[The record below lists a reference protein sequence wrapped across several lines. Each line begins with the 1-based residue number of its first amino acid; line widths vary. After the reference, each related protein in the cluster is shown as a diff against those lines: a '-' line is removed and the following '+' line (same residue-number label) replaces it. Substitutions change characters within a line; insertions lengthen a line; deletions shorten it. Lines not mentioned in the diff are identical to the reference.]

1 MMEYLINNWFMFV
14 ALLAVLFICFL
25 AIRKWL
31 GKPSAEQIANV
42 KEWLLLAVTEAEKQL
57 GGGTGQLKLRF
68 VYDWAVER
76 FSWVSVIPFD
86 TFAGWV
92 DEALAEMKK
101 QLEVNNAVKAY
112 VEGE

>member
-1 MMEYLINNWFMFV
+1 MFV